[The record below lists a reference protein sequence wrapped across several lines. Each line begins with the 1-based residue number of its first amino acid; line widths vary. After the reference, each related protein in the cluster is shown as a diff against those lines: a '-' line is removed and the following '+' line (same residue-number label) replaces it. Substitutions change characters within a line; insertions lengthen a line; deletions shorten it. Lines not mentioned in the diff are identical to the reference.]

1 MYQLTEKGKEK
12 IGEFLKE
19 CRRKREFLLNTGRD
33 TAKKTIFP
41 REEDI
46 LYDINSGNHFE
57 TNVWNIG
64 DRYYSSK
71 WHITDHYT
79 GVIILKDI
87 EDFESIPFV
96 SEDPECKRMAN
107 VLFNMS
113 LDMDFDASADSY
125 KKELNSLEEQI
136 QGVKNSSLYYVLM
149 DIVENNYSGMEN
161 SNDETKLPDE
171 EDILSDIALFIDKD
185 GEYLNSWGITDY
197 ANSNPLCLKENID
210 FVKNE

>member
-1 MYQLTEKGKEK
+1 MKYKLTEKGKEK

-19 CRRKREFLLNTGRD
+19 CQRKREFLLNTGMD
-33 TAKKTIFP
+33 TAKQTIFP
-41 REEDI
+41 KEEYI
-46 LYDINSGNHFE
+46 LNDINSENHFE
-57 TNVWNIG
+57 TNVWNID

-79 GVIILKDI
+79 SVIILKDI
-87 EDFESIPFV
+87 EDFESIPFCN
-96 SEDPECKRMAN
+96 EDPECKRMAN

-113 LDMDFDASADSY
+113 LGMDFDASADSY

-161 SNDETKLPDE
+161 SKVDY
-171 EDILSDIALFIDKD
+171 D
-185 GEYLNSWGITDY
+185 G
-197 ANSNPLCLKENID
+197 NI
-210 FVKNE
+210 VK